1 MSTALQPGGQPSHQ
15 AGRAERLALAV
26 ARQGGR
32 CLWCGRRFGPLVPAT
47 TDHLVPRVK
56 GGPSWVENEV
66 AACSRCNGQ
75 RGHTTPADWFEEC
88 GRRGWHPDAAALR
101 AALDALEVA
110 IAARGGQRR
119 ARPYLAA
126 QRRRLA
132 RAAPV
137 DGPRGAEG
145 WQTRRP

>member
-1 MSTALQPGGQPSHQ
+1 VTTVQPSHQ

-26 ARQGGR
+26 ARQDGR
-32 CLWCGRRFGPLVPAT
+32 CLWCGREFGPLVPAT

-56 GGPSWVENEV
+56 GGPSWPENEV
-66 AACSRCNGQ
+66 AACRRCNGQ
-75 RGHTTPADWFEEC
+75 RGHTTPADWFAEC
-88 GRRGWHPDAAALR
+88 ERRGWHPDAGALR
-101 AALDALEVA
+101 GALDALDAAVA
-110 IAARGGQRR
+110 SRGGQRR

-132 RAAPV
+132 RMGPAEE
-137 DGPRGAEG
+137 PRGREG